1 MRDYSSMYVQF
12 SRFVN
17 LVEAQGRVPTE
28 SDIEYF
34 AERFLTDAFGF
45 LYPEGSG
52 GVYIYSA
59 NYANKETGKKLLD
72 TSGESFKDMFK
83 EVLPLLK
90 EKATE
95 VYEGLGSVEEA
106 YDWNPE
112 PIDEMTLARRYAMES
127 MEASEWDRLSGTEK
141 RNHPAFVRAVKE
153 LIKVKSRLK
162 EYNKEVIPFILRK
175 TMYHPLAAGFYST
188 TNGQSKVVR
197 NSGGNPFSIDSEE
210 ELQQYLSS
218 STVGGFPAAL
228 HDGLRYIWFQPSP
241 SGKNIKMAVVDI
253 DNPAEIGDKDIR
265 KVVRFVV
272 KTLTDNGY
280 PNIVMFTGNSYQVW
294 FGAKE
299 GDDLGSIQNARDL
312 VKSLLYNP
320 EIIAFK
326 RSTAIDNKVAHIDDS
341 VLFPSQPVR
350 MFFNLHYPTGTEP
363 TKTFT
368 GLAAIPVVPGDIE
381 RFDPLVD
388 AHPERVLINFKRYAA
403 IVSMFFDTVKIGQDY
418 EDEGEIETIPPCN
431 RHETKDKENKLLD
444 DLSEEDMIV
453 VPSDQI
459 SGLLSDEQNLICYVQ
474 ERGVPAVLHYKATG
488 NIRVGGRVLSS
499 TRKRQVRKTI
509 KVETEQVKAV
519 LITKSGTVIYDDFI
533 CRDIERYCLAKGI
546 TTLTLVG
553 TVVKRDIV
561 GNNLGS
567 QEVRSILQRKDG
579 IDPAKARLLTF
590 VPHELIDFNGSATKL
605 SLTDRLEEISK
616 ISTSR
621 ITPTLF
627 YPELKS
633 PVVAKVKKLFKD
645 LLRQRKVGSLIAV
658 GEEKYKITS
667 KRTILAT
674 IVGIDKT
681 SSAFITDA
689 KGIAPVFI
697 AVTKKHSKFGSI
709 FMIVAKADI
718 ALSKEEREQLKEMV
732 LGEKVQKLNRD
743 GDPIEFYSNVIPLSR
758 RVDALAD
765 QIQVV
770 EPTVVVEVQYEDIGP
785 MYMDTLPFHY
795 RKTDRGTFY
804 RPLVSSKDKMK
815 RLFATP
821 ILGAKVTGIRSDL
834 SPRRTDDIDIGQDPL
849 LDAKTSAPKGFSLLD
864 ALPNP
869 RKNPAF
875 FGVPASRKIKI
886 GGTYSDHWYDP
897 KSKTWY
903 SGMEGGR
910 EVKVDLV
917 SDTKKIPGEFSKA
930 FRRHKKG
937 EDGFKVF
944 IDDTSKTTF
953 GSAEPYYAITG
964 MGDFYQTAVD
974 DVYGMGQDGFR
985 VTAIDGDSKNTIK
998 SYAEQ
1003 MTMHD
1008 SHNKEQALED
1018 SKILATQIGFTP
1030 GDPNSEKQGFATYRS
1045 YDQGYVEATKDLDKV
1060 LSGSMAKKG
1069 MLKGDIKKMLESKGI
1084 ETNPPI
1090 KADSWESRVSEYAS
1104 EYELWKDSP
1113 DPKEPWG
1120 MISQT
1125 KFQSWELP
1133 ILEKQRLLREAT
1145 GAYALTELELDAV
1158 NSRFGEPMSGDLL
1171 ESVLSDLYSEEEQA
1185 EVEEDDGTSA
1195 EDN

>member
-1 MRDYSSMYVQF
+1 MRDYSSMYEQF
-12 SRFVN
+12 STFVN
-17 LVEAQGRVPTE
+17 LVEAQGRIPTE

-59 NYANKETGKKLLD
+59 NYNNKETGKKLMD
-72 TSGESFKDMFK
+72 TAGDSFKELFK

-90 EKATE
+90 AKASE

-106 YDWNPE
+106 YNWNPE
-112 PIDEMTLARRYAMES
+112 PIDEMTLAKRYAMDSMSES
-127 MEASEWDRLSGTEK
+127 SWDKLSGTEK
-141 RNHPAFVRAVKE
+141 RNHPAFIKAVKE
-153 LIKVKSRLK
+153 LIKIKSRIK

-188 TNGQSKVVR
+188 TSGQSKVVR
-197 NSGGNPFSIDSEE
+197 NSGGKPFSINSEE
-210 ELQQYLSS
+210 ELQDYLSS
-218 STVGGFPAAL
+218 STVSGFPAAL

-241 SGKNIKMAVVDI
+241 SGQNIKMAVVDI
-253 DNPAEIGDKDIR
+253 DNPAGLADSIIR
-265 KVVRFVV
+265 KAVRFVV
-272 KTLTDNGY
+272 KTLTENGY
-280 PNIVMFTGNSYQVW
+280 PNIVMFTGSSYQVW

-299 GDDLGSIQNARDL
+299 GDSLGSIQNARDL

-320 EIIAFK
+320 EIISFK
-326 RSTAIDNKVAHIDDS
+326 RTEAMDNKVVHIDDS
-341 VLFPSQPVR
+341 VLFPNQPVR

-363 TKTFT
+363 KKTFT

-444 DLSEEDMIV
+444 NLLEEDMIV

-459 SGLLSDEQNLICYVQ
+459 SGLLSDEENLICYVQ

-488 NIRVGGRVLSS
+488 NIRIGGKVLSS
-499 TRKRQVRKTI
+499 IRKRQVRKTI

-519 LITKSGTVIYDDFI
+519 LLTKSGTVVYDDFI
-533 CRDIERYCLAKGI
+533 CRDIERYCMAKGI

-553 TVVKRDIV
+553 TVVKRDIS

-567 QEVRSILQRKDG
+567 QEVRSILQSKEG
-579 IDPAKARLLTF
+579 IDPARARLLTF
-590 VPHELIDFNGSATKL
+590 VPHELVDFNGGTSKL
-605 SLTDRLEEISK
+605 PLTDRLEEIGK

-633 PVVAKVKKLFKD
+633 PVVSKVKKLFKD

-658 GEEKYKITS
+658 GDEKYKITS

-681 SSAFITDA
+681 SSAFKSDSKSI
-689 KGIAPVFI
+689 GPVFI
-697 AVTKKHSKFGSI
+697 AVTKRHSKFGPVY
-709 FMIVAKADI
+709 MIVAKADI
-718 ALSKEEREQLKEMV
+718 ALPKEQREQLKQMV
-732 LGEKVQKLNRD
+732 LGEKVQKENRD
-743 GDPIEFYSNVIPLSR
+743 GDIIEFFSKVLPLSAR
-758 RVDALAD
+758 TDTLAD
-765 QIQVV
+765 QIQIV
-770 EPTVVVEVQYEDIGP
+770 EPSVVVEVQYDDIGP
-785 MYMDTLPFHY
+785 MYMNTLPFHY
-795 RKTDRGTFY
+795 RKTDRGVFY
-804 RPLVSSKDKMK
+804 RGLAKKQY
-815 RLFATP
+815 ATP
-821 ILGAKVTGIRSDL
+821 ILGARVSAIRTDL
-834 SPRRTDDIDIGQDPL
+834 SAKRSGDIDISQDPL
-849 LDAKTSAPKGFSLLD
+849 LDVKSSAPKGFSLLD

-869 RKNPAF
+869 RNNPSF

-886 GGTYSDHWYDP
+886 GGTYSEHWYDP
-897 KSKTWY
+897 RTKTWY
-903 SGMEGGR
+903 SGIEGGR
-910 EVKVDLV
+910 EARVDLLT
-917 SDTKKIPGEFSKA
+917 DTKKVPGEFSKA
-930 FRRHKKG
+930 FRRQKRG

-944 IDDTSKTTF
+944 VDDTSKTTF
-953 GSAEPYYAITG
+953 GSAEPYYSITG

-985 VTAIDGDSKNTIK
+985 VTSMDGGISDVK
-998 SYAEQ
+998 SYADQ
-1003 MTMHD
+1003 MTMHQQ
-1008 SHNKEQALED
+1008 HNNAQSIED
-1018 SKILATQIGFTP
+1018 SKILATQIGMVP
-1030 GDPNSEKQGFATYRS
+1030 GDPDAENQGFGTYRS
-1045 YDQGYVEATKDLDKV
+1045 YDQNYVQSVKALDKK
-1060 LSGSMAKKG
+1060 LDTAMAKKG
-1069 MLKGDIKKMLESKGI
+1069 MLKDDIKKMLGSKGI
-1084 ETNPPI
+1084 STNPPI
-1090 KADSWESRVSEYAS
+1090 KQDSWESRVSEYAT

-1171 ESVLSDLYSEEEQA
+1171 ESVLSDLYSETEQD

>member
-1 MRDYSSMYVQF
+1 MRDYSSMYEQF
-12 SRFVN
+12 SVFVN
-17 LVEAQGRVPTE
+17 LVEAQGRIPTE

-59 NYANKETGKKLLD
+59 NYNNKETGQKLMD
-72 TSGESFKDMFK
+72 TSGESFKDLFK

-90 EKATE
+90 AKASE
-95 VYEGLGSVEEA
+95 VYDGLGSVEEA
-106 YDWNPE
+106 YNWNPE
-112 PIDEMTLARRYAMES
+112 PIDEMTLAKRYAMDS
-127 MEASEWDRLSGTEK
+127 MGVNEWERLPGTEK
-141 RNHPAFVRAVKE
+141 RNHPAFIKAVSE
-153 LIKVKSRLK
+153 LTRKKSRIK

-188 TNGQSKVVR
+188 TSGQAKVVR
-197 NSGGNPFSIDSEE
+197 NAGGKPFSINSEE
-210 ELQQYLSS
+210 ELQDYLSS
-218 STVGGFPAAL
+218 STVAGFPAAL

-253 DNPAEIGDKDIR
+253 DNPAGISDKDIR

-272 KTLTDNGY
+272 KTLTDNDY

-299 GDDLGSIQNARDL
+299 GDSLGSIQNARDL

-326 RSTAIDNKVAHIDDS
+326 RNTAIDNKVAHIDDS
-341 VLFPSQPVR
+341 VLFPNQPVR

-368 GLAAIPVVPGDIE
+368 GLAAIPIVPGDIE

-418 EDEGEIETIPPCN
+418 EDEGEIETTPPCN

-444 DLSEEDMIV
+444 NLSEEDMIV

-488 NIRVGGRVLSS
+488 NIRIGGKVLSS
-499 TRKRQVRKTI
+499 IRKRQVRKAI

-519 LITKSGTVIYDDFI
+519 LLTKSGTVVYDDFI
-533 CRDIERYCLAKGI
+533 CRDIERYCRAKGI

-553 TVVKRDIV
+553 TVVKRDIL

-567 QEVRSILQRKDG
+567 QEVRSILQSKEG
-579 IDPAKARLLTF
+579 IDPARARLLTF
-590 VPHELIDFNGSATKL
+590 VPHELVDFNGSTSKL
-605 SLTDRLEEISK
+605 PLTDRLEEIGK

-633 PVVAKVKKLFKD
+633 PVVSKVKKLFKD

-658 GEEKYKITS
+658 GDEKYKITS

-681 SSAFITDA
+681 SSAFKTDS
-689 KGIAPVFI
+689 KSIGPVFI
-697 AVTKKHSKFGSI
+697 AVTKRHSKFGPVY
-709 FMIVAKADI
+709 MIVAKADI
-718 ALSKEEREQLKEMV
+718 ALPKEQREQLKQRV
-732 LGEKVQKLNRD
+732 LGEKVQKENRE
-743 GDPIEFYSNVIPLSR
+743 GDIIEFFSNVLPLSAR
-758 RVDALAD
+758 TDTLAD
-765 QIQVV
+765 QIQIL
-770 EPTVVVEVQYEDIGP
+770 EPTVVVEVQYDDIGP
-785 MYMDTLPFHY
+785 MYMNTLPFHY
-795 RKTDRGTFY
+795 RKTDRGVFY
-804 RPLVSSKDKMK
+804 RGIATKQY
-815 RLFATP
+815 ATP
-821 ILGAKVTGIRSDL
+821 ILGARVSAIRTDL
-834 SPRRTDDIDIGQDPL
+834 SAKRTGDIDISQDPL
-849 LDAKTSAPKGFSLLD
+849 LDVKSSAPKGFSLLD

-869 RKNPAF
+869 RNNPAF

-886 GGTYSDHWYDP
+886 GGTYSEHWYDP
-897 KSKTWY
+897 RTKTWY
-903 SGMEGGR
+903 SGVEGGR
-910 EVKVDLV
+910 EARVDLLN
-917 SDTKKIPGEFSKA
+917 DTKKVPGEFSKA
-930 FRRHKKG
+930 FRRQKRG

-944 IDDTSKTTF
+944 VDGTSKTTF
-953 GSAEPYYAITG
+953 GSAEPYYSITG
-964 MGDFYQTAVD
+964 MGNFFQTAVD
-974 DVYGMGQDGFR
+974 DTYGMGQDGFR
-985 VTAIDGDSKNTIK
+985 VTSMDGGIKDVK
-998 SYAEQ
+998 SYADQ
-1003 MTMHD
+1003 MTMHQQ
-1008 SHNKEQALED
+1008 HNQAQSIED
-1018 SKILATQIGFTP
+1018 SKILATQVGMVP
-1030 GDPNSEKQGFATYRS
+1030 GDPNAENQGFGTYRS
-1045 YDQGYVEATKDLDKV
+1045 YDQNYVQSVRDLDKK
-1060 LSGSMAKKG
+1060 LDSAMAKKG
-1069 MLKGDIKKMLESKGI
+1069 MLKDDIKKMLGSKGI
-1084 ETNPPI
+1084 ATNPPI
-1090 KADSWESRVSEYAS
+1090 KQDSWQSRVSDYAS
-1104 EYELWKDSP
+1104 EYEVWKDSP

-1120 MISQT
+1120 MVSQT

-1145 GAYALTELELDAV
+1145 GAYALTELELDAI

-1185 EVEEDDGTSA
+1185 EIEEVEEDDGASA